1 MADCTREGECSP
13 AAKRREIVGRNG
25 SAWRFDPFA
34 NQIAIIDGNNHT
46 VETISPRIS
55 ASLPP
60 SPSLPLSDH
69 DFFPPCLIQ
78 GNPRP
83 CLTHRRCIDG
93 RKMLTIFFCVNTIF
107 FFIRRLLF
115 FPFLF
120 EPAFVHLS
128 LRLYSRF
135 SFSNFHMNELPVGSL
150 ENPRLH

>member
-55 ASLPP
+55 ASLA
-60 SPSLPLSDH
+60 PSLPPSSSLRSCLLS
-69 DFFPPCLIQ
+69 PCLIQ
-78 GNPRP
+78 GNPRLY
-83 CLTHRRCIDG
+83 LTHRRCIDG

-107 FFIRRLLF
+107 FLF
-115 FPFLF
+115 ADFY
-120 EPAFVHLS
+120 S
-128 LRLYSRF
+128 SRF
-135 SFSNFHMNELPVGSL
+135 CSNRPLSIYLFVCTVDFRFPTFT
-150 ENPRLH
+150 

>member
-55 ASLPP
+55 SSPP
-60 SPSLPLSDH
+60 SPPSALSH
-69 DFFPPCLIQ
+69 RSRLLSPH
-78 GNPRP
+78 PRQ

-93 RKMLTIFFCVNTIF
+93 REMLTIFFCVNTIF
-107 FFIRRLLF
+107 FYSPTFILPIF
-115 FPFLF
+115 V

-135 SFSNFHMNELPVGSL
+135 SFPNFHMNELPVGSL

>member
-55 ASLPP
+55 ASPLPP
-60 SPSLPLSDH
+60 LQSCLLSPY
-69 DFFPPCLIQ
+69 LIQ
-78 GNPRP
+78 SMA

-93 RKMLTIFFCVNTIF
+93 RKMLTIFFCVNII
-107 FFIRRLLF
+107 FFIRQLPF
-115 FPFLF
+115 FPFLLNR
-120 EPAFVHLS
+120 PLSIYLFVCTVDF
-128 LRLYSRF
+128 RF
-135 SFSNFHMNELPVGSL
+135 PNFHMNELPVGSH

>member
-60 SPSLPLSDH
+60 SPSLPLFDL

-107 FFIRRLLF
+107 FFLF
-115 FPFLF
+115 ADFY
-120 EPAFVHLS
+120 S
-128 LRLYSRF
+128 SRF
-135 SFSNFHMNELPVGSL
+135 CLNRPLSIYLFVCTVDFRFPTFT
-150 ENPRLH
+150 